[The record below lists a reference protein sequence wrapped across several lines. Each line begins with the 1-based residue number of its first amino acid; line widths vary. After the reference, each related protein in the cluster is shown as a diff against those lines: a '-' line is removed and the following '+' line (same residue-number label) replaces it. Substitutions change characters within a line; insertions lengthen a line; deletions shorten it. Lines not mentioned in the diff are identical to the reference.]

1 MVRERVGD
9 WRSAWR
15 SVVAGVAAGLLVI
28 GVLQTGILDGPFFAA
43 QDRLFPAPPPDNGIT
58 LVAID
63 ARSKDHLG
71 AYPWDNGYHAKV
83 INYLASLHP
92 KVILFDV
99 VLDHLTFND
108 PENPTENNDAELT
121 SAIKSAGNVVL
132 VCTADDA
139 PRPEFAAV
147 AAAVGERGF
156 SIPDA

>member
-71 AYPWDNGYHAKV
+71 AIRGATGNPPKFST
-83 INYLASLHP
+83 YLPGCTRTAARFTECPTPTTSDP
-92 KVILFDV
+92 
-99 VLDHLTFND
+99 DHWRL
-108 PENPTENNDAELT
+108 
-121 SAIKSAGNVVL
+121 
-132 VCTADDA
+132 
-139 PRPEFAAV
+139 RPN
-147 AAAVGERGF
+147 
-156 SIPDA
+156 